1 MKKHLQFDLNWSFV
15 ATSFDIESDL
25 GGKIIK
31 LKCNEIIKQAT
42 RTSSSQQ
49 FYQFMVYTRHY
60 LVPSSKESSFASQ
73 SKTDGTNDAGLASSI
88 GSNNHVQIL
97 SRIHFSV
104 VISSV
109 KRNVNMIWFPA
120 VILKRVESIQGTL
133 TLLRFLC
140 IYNYIT
146 QKQYGNLQ
154 KLQSFIYFILF
165 LIELG
170 LSKI

>member
-1 MKKHLQFDLNWSFV
+1 MKKYLQFDLNWSFV

-31 LKCNEIIKQAT
+31 LKYIHAT

-73 SKTDGTNDAGLASSI
+73 SKTDGTNDARLASSI

-120 VILKRVESIQGTL
+120 AILKRAESIQGTL

-170 LSKI
+170 LRKI